1 VATKQLGNLTVAE
14 FDTTDISGTYTT
26 FEISG
31 EAPEKEQ
38 VDVSDKSSWAAGE
51 IETID
56 GLAGQPKTTV
66 TVTIND
72 EADGA
77 SNAYTLAENDTGTL
91 VIYPE
96 GKTPGKPARTLII
109 ARDALESVRA
119 SFLAACA
126 AASAPN
132 DMERDIGPSTE
143 YAIYGELGY
152 VQTHAWGRR
161 LANPIRHPGLFFAR
175 DALESV
181 RASFL
186 AACAAAMQ
194 RLGR

>member
-1 VATKQLGNLTVAE
+1 VATKQLGNLTEVE
-14 FDTTDISGTYTT
+14 FNTTDISGTYTT

-72 EADGA
+72 EAGGA

-96 GKTPGKPARTLII
+96 GKTHGKPARTLSNATLQSRKQSGGYQSKIEWTLTFYAYEAI
-109 ARDALESVRA
+109 VESTY
-119 SFLAACA
+119 
-126 AASAPN
+126 
-132 DMERDIGPSTE
+132 ST
-143 YAIYGELGY
+143 
-152 VQTHAWGRR
+152 
-161 LANPIRHPGLFFAR
+161 
-175 DALESV
+175 
-181 RASFL
+181 
-186 AACAAAMQ
+186 AM
-194 RLGR
+194 